1 MGSII
6 LSSVGGGRCDG
17 ICRRSGILPPRF
29 DFCNRITIPSVGTT
43 NSSTPRCESTTV
55 PIGTCLSAYRVA
67 GYDGVGGV
75 PASGSE
81 CNDDEFTAYP
91 NYCTFI
97 LCIDPCNRR
106 FS

>member
-17 ICRRSGILPPRF
+17 IFRRSGILPPRF

-55 PIGTCLSAYRVA
+55 PIGGKFGIGLNRK
-67 GYDGVGGV
+67 
-75 PASGSE
+75 
-81 CNDDEFTAYP
+81 CNDF
-91 NYCTFI
+91 
-97 LCIDPCNRR
+97 LCFWIGC
-106 FS
+106 